1 MIFVCKL
8 LNLYNF
14 IFMKIGNVNEYIFR
28 MFQKIP
34 LCALN
39 VKWANQLW

>member
-14 IFMKIGNVNEYIFR
+14 IFMKIGNINEYIFR
-28 MFQKIP
+28 MFQKCSSERSHFVP
-34 LCALN
+34 
-39 VKWANQLW
+39 WM